1 MKSVKPEKTS
11 AATSD
16 TKPALEKYRAKR
28 SADRTPEPFGG
39 DVEAKAPPAPSSEG
53 HLFCVQKHAARRLHY
68 DFRLELGGV
77 LLSWAVPKGPSYDV
91 NEKRLA
97 MEVEDH
103 PVEYADFEGIIPEG
117 NYGAGAVIVW
127 DRGLW
132 VPLEDPEEG
141 MKQGKLVF
149 ELRGYKLRGIWHLFR
164 LKSKGRGEASKEWM
178 LVKKTDSWAGAKGT
192 ALATQE
198 SIYSGLTLEELRD
211 GHKHAEEIRSD
222 LTRLGAPRRKV
233 AVEKAGLMLAET
245 RDKPFTA
252 KDWIFELKYD
262 GYRILAARD
271 GGSARLIF
279 RHGSDASATFPEI
292 SRAVSGLPYDG
303 VIVDGEVVVLDD
315 DARPSFQRLQRRA
328 LLKRTTDIAR
338 ATVDLPA
345 TLFVFD
351 LLAFEDFDLRGL
363 KAVDRKAVLKKV
375 LPKAGPLRYT
385 DHVEEQGE
393 AFYDAVGRMGLEGIM
408 AKKADSTYRAG
419 RSAHWL
425 KLRVDRA
432 DDFVVAGYTKGEGS
446 RIGFGALHV
455 AAYDGG
461 TLVYCGRVGSG
472 FDDTQLRAVRQE
484 LEDHQ
489 RATPPCEGNMPKG
502 KDHTW
507 VEPRLVCEVRY
518 KEYTGEGNL
527 RQPVFLRF
535 RDDKTPEE
543 CIKHDGQSH
552 SEIEAEAAPG
562 ADDLDESP
570 PPPPT
575 VIVEKKIGYSNLD
588 KVFWPEEKYTKG
600 DLIEF
605 YRRVSPWLLPYL
617 KDRPLVLTRYPDGIH
632 GKSFFQKDAPGFVP
646 GWVRTERMWSEHAQ
660 REIDYFIADDEETLL
675 YLANLG
681 TIPLHV
687 WSSRVQNLPHPDWCI
702 LDLDPKGA
710 PFTDV
715 IAVALA
721 IRDLAEEIDLR
732 TFVKTSGATGI
743 HILVPLNQQLT
754 YEQSKSLG
762 EVMARVI
769 VGRLPK
775 IATITRTVGARE
787 GKVYVDFLQNG
798 HGKTIAGP
806 FSVRPLPAATVS
818 TPMAWSEVTQKLD
831 PKAFTIRTVPMR
843 MEKAKDDPLL
853 PILAGDGDLLA
864 ALARLST
871 LLQS

>member
-1 MKSVKPEKTS
+1 MAGKPK
-11 AATSD
+11 
-16 TKPALEKYRAKR
+16 ALQKYRDKR

-39 DVEAKAPPAPSSEG
+39 DVETKAPPPTSKTAG

-141 MKQGKLVF
+141 MRSGKLYF
-149 ELRGYKLRGIWHLFR
+149 ELRGYKLRGTWHLFR
-164 LKSKGRGEASKEWM
+164 LKSQGRGATSKEWM
-178 LVKKTDSWAGAKGT
+178 LVKKTDAWSGAKG
-192 ALATQE
+192 AAIATQE

-211 GHKHAEEIRSD
+211 GHEHAEEIRSAVVK
-222 LTRLGAPRRKV
+222 LGAPRRKV
-233 AVEKAGLMLAET
+233 AVEKVGLMLAET
-245 RDKPFTA
+245 RDKPFSA
-252 KDWIFELKYD
+252 KGWVFELKYD

-271 GGSARLIF
+271 EGKARLVF
-279 RHGSDASATFPEI
+279 RHGSDASETFPEI
-292 SRAVSGLPYDG
+292 SRAVSGLPYEG
-303 VIVDGEVVVLDD
+303 LILDGEVVVLDD

-363 KAVDRKAVLKKV
+363 TLVERKSILRIV

-385 DHVEEQGE
+385 DHIEEQGE
-393 AFYDAVGRMGLEGIM
+393 AFYDAVGRVGLEGIM
-408 AKKADSTYRAG
+408 AKKADSTYRSG
-419 RSAHWL
+419 RSALWL

-432 DDFVVAGYTKGEGS
+432 DDFVVVGYSKGEGS
-446 RIGFGALHV
+446 RIGFGALDV
-455 AAYDGG
+455 AAYDRGK
-461 TLVYCGRVGSG
+461 LVYCGRVGSG
-472 FDDTQLRAVRQE
+472 FGDAQLKDVRKE
-484 LEDHQ
+484 LEGHR
-489 RATPPCEGNMPKG
+489 RATPACEGNVPKG
-502 KDHTW
+502 RDHTW

-518 KEYTGEGNL
+518 KEYTGDGNL
-527 RQPVFLRF
+527 RHPVFLRF
-535 RDDKTPEE
+535 RDDKRPEE
-543 CIKHDGQSH
+543 CIKQVGGAAL
-552 SEIEAEAAPG
+552 AEEPSAL
-562 ADDLDESP
+562 DDEPRDEGRTP
-570 PPPPT
+570 PPPPA
-575 VIVEKKIGYSNLD
+575 VVVEKKIGYSNLD
-588 KVFWPEEKYTKG
+588 KVFWPEEGYTKG
-600 DLIEF
+600 DLIEY
-605 YRRVSPWLLPYL
+605 YRSVSPWLLPYL

-646 GWVRTERMWSEHAQ
+646 GWVRTERIWSEHAQ

-687 WSSRVQNLPHPDWCI
+687 WSSRVQTLQHPDWCI

-710 PFTDV
+710 PFSDV

-721 IRDLAEEIDLR
+721 IRELTEEIELH

-743 HILVPLNQQLT
+743 HILVPLGQQLT

-769 VGRLPK
+769 VERLPR
-775 IATITRTVGARE
+775 IATITRTVGARG

-806 FSVRPLPAATVS
+806 LSMRPVPGATAS
-818 TPMAWSEVTQKLD
+818 TPLRWDEVNKKLD
-831 PKAFTIRTVPMR
+831 PKAFTIRTVPAR
-843 MEKAKDDPLL
+843 LKKQQTDPLL
-853 PILAGDGDLLA
+853 AVLDEPGDLLA
-864 ALARLST
+864 ALGRLFGRLSK
-871 LLQS
+871 